1 MPLSDKSTSGPFA
14 GPSTTSWRRLRLIR
28 IGSVSS
34 IRSADDERSPLN
46 QLADEPNNIQQ
57 QTNNVNVSYGT
68 VPAPQ
73 RRHRVRSSFLRR
85 ISDGNLPGQRFFS
98 SSAPPSPAPVSP
110 SYFRNGNERPIPAY
124 DATLGL
130 QSAGLD
136 GDTAPDAKINGIRV
150 WYSSFSSI
158 DWLHDAIKDSVRF
171 SRLRRR
177 KSLRARIRLIVDKS
191 LGWWIVTAVG
201 FLAAIVAFLIVRSE
215 QWLFDSKEG
224 YCGDEW
230 WKAKRYCCPQRVEGH
245 HSQPGIV
252 TSGAENCDAWRTW
265 VQIFGPSMHN
275 GRWISLEQ
283 DIVEYVTYTVVA
295 VSLFVQIQAVCTDRL
310 FIAFG
315 G

>member
-1 MPLSDKSTSGPFA
+1 MPLSDKSSSGPFA

-34 IRSADDERSPLN
+34 IRSETDDERSSLN
-46 QLADEPNNIQQ
+46 QVADEANII

-68 VPAPQ
+68 VPAQ
-73 RRHRVRSSFLRR
+73 RHHRVRSSFLRR

-98 SSAPPSPAPVSP
+98 PPSPALVSP

-136 GDTAPDAKINGIRV
+136 GETAPDAKINGIRV

-215 QWLFDSKEG
+215 QLLFDSKEG
-224 YCGDEW
+224 YCRDEW
-230 WKAKRYCCPQRVEGH
+230 WKAKRYCCPERAEGH

-252 TSGAENCDAWRTW
+252 TSGAENCAAWRTW
-265 VQIFGPSMHN
+265 VQIFGPSMYN
-275 GRWISLEQ
+275 GRWISLGQE
-283 DIVEYVTYTVVA
+283 IVEYVTYTVVA
-295 VSLFVQIQAVCTDRL
+295 VSLFVQIQAVCTDHL
-310 FIAFG
+310 FVAFG